1 MFLNR
6 LSSEQK
12 DLFFDLCI
20 HASMAN
26 NDFAEEEKLMIQQY
40 CDEMQLSDVRYEAN
54 LDLDKSVSKLV
65 EISSKAELKMMTL
78 ELTGLILSDNKYDD
92 FEKTFMHSFA
102 EKAQMSNDEYNEIF
116 KVVNDL
122 NDLYKKIGDIISK

>member
-12 DLFFDLCI
+12 DLFLDLCI

-65 EISSKAELKMMTL
+65 EISSKPELKMITL

-102 EKAQMSNDEYNEIF
+102 EKAQISDDEYNEIF

-122 NDLYKKIGDIISK
+122 NDLYKKIGDILSK

>member
-1 MFLNR
+1 
-6 LSSEQK
+6 
-12 DLFFDLCI
+12 
-20 HASMAN
+20 MAN
-26 NDFAEEEKLMIQQY
+26 NDFAEEEKVMIQQY

-102 EKAQMSNDEYNEIF
+102 KKAQMSNDEYNEIF

-122 NDLYKKIGDIISK
+122 NDLYKKIGEIIIT